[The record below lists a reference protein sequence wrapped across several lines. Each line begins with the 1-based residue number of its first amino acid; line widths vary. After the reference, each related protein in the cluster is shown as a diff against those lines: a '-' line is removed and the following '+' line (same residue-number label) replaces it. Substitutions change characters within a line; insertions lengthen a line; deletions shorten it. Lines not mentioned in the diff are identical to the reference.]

1 MVQAQS
7 RKYAGHRVVRHLR
20 NVEERVTKSWTKNEK
35 VVIFGRDVVVAEM
48 LGIACMYYIY
58 NMYYG

>member
-20 NVEERVTKSWTKNEK
+20 NVEERVTKSWTKNEN

-48 LGIACMYYIY
+48 LGIAWHV
-58 NMYYG
+58 